1 MSGHAA
7 WLAKLAREE
16 RRFHI
21 IMGLVFGLFLLLLG
35 LFGWWAVTTAPQR
48 RAAYMADCEGKGF
61 NAEQCRFL
69 YAERMRQD
77 GDAAVALSLS
87 ASALAITASRR

>member
-1 MSGHAA
+1 MIDHAA
-7 WLAKLAREE
+7 WQAKLAREE

-21 IMGLVFGLFLLLLG
+21 IMGLVFGLFFLLLG
-35 LFGWWAVTTAPQR
+35 AFGWWAVTTAPQR

-61 NAEQCRFL
+61 SAEQCTFL
-69 YAERMRQD
+69 YAERVQRD

-87 ASALAITASRR
+87 ASALAIAASRR